1 MGRFVSFPVP
11 PSFSPS
17 RHFFPHGSTKNG
29 PSPIRGNLDFLS
41 LFSTGP
47 RTPRFRLIKSVYGRD
62 WTKEG
67 ISGGSV
73 GLFDPLIYERSLA
86 ECKFRDREPR
96 KKLARME
103 ISWIRLIIRQSC
115 FLCVVLFFVNLFF
128 LFFRIFLESLAIYD

>member
-1 MGRFVSFPVP
+1 MYSFVRSFVGWAQRFVSFPVP

-103 ISWIRLIIRQSC
+103 ISWIRLIIRQQRDR
-115 FLCVVLFFVNLFF
+115 VFFVL
-128 LFFRIFLESLAIYD
+128 SYSS